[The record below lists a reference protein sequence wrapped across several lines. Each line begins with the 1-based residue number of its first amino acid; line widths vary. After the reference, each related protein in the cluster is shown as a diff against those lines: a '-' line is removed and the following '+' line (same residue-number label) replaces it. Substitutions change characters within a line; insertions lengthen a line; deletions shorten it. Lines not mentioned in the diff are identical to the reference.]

1 MARLVEMPID
11 AKGKQTVLIEVSDD
25 DPPAAKAGAKSAKTA
40 KTATGALGPKLGAG
54 DKVVREAGRNLEDA
68 LKDVAPAIDALHR
81 MALAVSKP
89 KEISLEIGLK
99 LSAKAG
105 VILASA
111 DAEGSLK
118 VTLKWVN

>member
-1 MARLVEMPID
+1 MPID
-11 AKGKQTVLIEVSDD
+11 AGGKATVLVEVGDD
-25 DPPAAKAGAKSAKTA
+25 LPLPTAKAASKSAKSPN
-40 KTATGALGPKLGAG
+40 GALGPKLGVG
-54 DKVVREAGRNLEDA
+54 DKVVREAGRSLEDA

-105 VILASA
+105 VVLASA

>member
-25 DPPAAKAGAKSAKTA
+25 DPPAVKAGAKSAKT
-40 KTATGALGPKLGAG
+40 TTSGLGPKLGAG

>member
-1 MARLVEMPID
+1 MAKLIAMPID
-11 AKGKQTVLIEVSDD
+11 AEGKAMVLVEVGDEL
-25 DPPAAKAGAKSAKTA
+25 PLPTAKAASKSAKSI
-40 KTATGALGPKLGAG
+40 KGALGPKLGVG
-54 DKVVREAGRNLEDA
+54 DKVVREAGRSLEDA
-68 LKDVAPAIDALHR
+68 LKDVVPAIDALHR

-105 VILASA
+105 VVLASA